1 MRYSRLDLNII
12 DRLISLFSQS
22 KINKKKHADRILR
35 QLDLIGIDTTNQHK
49 EIIDLYINHLNSDIT
64 TNLGRRIHLI
74 LSSLSLK
81 EGIKFARTSIQE
93 SKETLDPLFVIGLP
107 RSGTTNIHNL
117 LINNLGYKGFEYW
130 QLTSPSSIYQNTT
143 LDHLYRKT
151 RSLLGFYLYRYFVPS
166 IQKMHKVKMS
176 TYEECWHFQKTM
188 FLCYN
193 YVIQLN
199 FFKFEDFLLNIDTS
213 IIHRQYKRLIQN
225 NSKLNEI
232 YALKCPDHMMSL
244 SAIHQVFPD
253 SDIVWI
259 HRDPYDSLI
268 SYCSM
273 VNSVWELFFGITD
286 KKEVGMFV
294 LELFDRMLKNTID
307 YRSQKNNSIV
317 DVNYNELINNRQKVI
332 GELSKKLNM
341 DIFASGNNIET
352 QFFKNKHNNK
362 YDYGISRQEVSDKLY
377 YYKEEFSN
385 YLK

>member
-362 YDYGISRQEVSDKLY
+362 YDSGISRQEVSDKLY